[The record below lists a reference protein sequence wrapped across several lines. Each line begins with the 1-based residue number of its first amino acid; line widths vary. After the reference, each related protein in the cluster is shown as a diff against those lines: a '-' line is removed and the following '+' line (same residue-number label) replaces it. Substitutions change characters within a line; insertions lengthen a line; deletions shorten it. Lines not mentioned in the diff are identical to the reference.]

1 MSAVEALVIKALAPA
16 AVAVAIA
23 GAALGAVLGALL
35 LFDSARVLRW
45 NTRLSR
51 WVSTR
56 AASEQFD
63 RPRDIKRWIYRSHR
77 VVGLLVVA
85 GSVYTLDALN
95 FDFNSA
101 GLARAFRDLGG
112 QGLLAV
118 AFESLRVFLFVGNL
132 AALGAGA
139 LLCFRPSLLH
149 RLEAWADR
157 SFGGGAD
164 LDAMRYEP
172 DLWVSAHPRTAG
184 VLLLLVSSYVLFNLA
199 IRPLLS
205 L

>member
-1 MSAVEALVIKALAPA
+1 MSAIEALVIKALAPA

-45 NTRLSR
+45 NASLSR

-56 AASEQFD
+56 ALSEQFD
-63 RPRDIKRWIYRSHR
+63 RPREIKRWIYRGHR
-77 VVGLLVVA
+77 VIGLLIFA
-85 GSVYTLDALN
+85 GSLYTLDALN

-101 GLARAFRDLGG
+101 ALARAFRDLGG
-112 QGLLAV
+112 QGPLAV
-118 AFESLRVFLFVGNL
+118 AFEALRVFLFVGNL

-139 LLCFRPSLLH
+139 LLCFRPGVLH
-149 RLEAWADR
+149 SLEAWADR
-157 SFGGGAD
+157 SFGPRGGGD

-172 DLWVSAHPRTAG
+172 DLWVSGHPRTAG
-184 VLLLLVSSYVLFNLA
+184 ALLLLASSYVLFNLA
-199 IRPLLS
+199 IRPLL
-205 L
+205 